1 MKRTMSLIYGSVV
14 YTIFLGCFL
23 YAAGFVGNLFVPKSI
38 DSGEAGPV
46 TTALLID
53 AALLGLFAVQH
64 SLMARKGFKKVWTK
78 IVPQP
83 IERATFVLATCIVLV
98 TMYVFWE
105 PIPAAIWTVDAPA
118 ARAVL
123 IGLQMAGWL
132 FVLLATIMI
141 HHFDL
146 FGMRQVW
153 RHFRGLEQKEI
164 GYRTPG
170 MYKYMRHPIY
180 LGFLVAFWSTPDMTA
195 GHLLFAVM
203 TTAYMVFAVKMFEEP
218 DLVREFGET
227 YRQYMRATGGFFP
240 KIGGKEALPAPPSPP
255 PVGARHV
262 VRVGA
267 TD

>member
-1 MKRTMSLIYGSVV
+1 MSLIYGSVA
-14 YTIFLGCFL
+14 YATFLACFL

-46 TTALLID
+46 TAALLID

-83 IERATFVLATCIVLV
+83 IERATYVLATCVALV
-98 TMYVFWE
+98 MMYVFWE
-105 PIPAAIWTVDAPA
+105 PIPAAVWTVDAPA
-118 ARAVL
+118 GRIAL
-123 IGLQMAGWL
+123 TGLQMAGWL
-132 FVLLATIMI
+132 MVFVSTVMI

-170 MYKYMRHPIY
+170 LYKYMRHPIY
-180 LGFLVAFWSTPDMTA
+180 LGFLIAFWSTPDMTV

-203 TTAYMVFAVKMFEEP
+203 TTGYMVFAVNVFEEP

-240 KIGGKEALPAPPSPP
+240 KIGGKEPLPVPPSAA
-255 PVGARHV
+255 PVGARRV
-262 VRVGA
+262 VRMA
-267 TD
+267 NAE